1 VITRGLVAALLL
13 QGPAETGQP
22 EEPPASESEP
32 NADQADERVLI
43 RVVPI
48 DEQVTARLKAELGLL
63 GFTAVRL
70 EVSEQTPA
78 LGSDRLDQLDDGN
91 ASAAIEIV
99 RGEHRIDLWVAD
111 GNTGKALNRR
121 LDLTLDP
128 AQAEPRTVA
137 RMILRQGGLVTLLG
151 IVTGLIAAF
160 AGSQLIQ
167 SLLFGVSP
175 RDPIVFTVTTV
186 TLLVVALLACW
197 VPARRAA
204 RLSPLQALRTE

>member
-1 VITRGLVAALLL
+1 MG
-13 QGPAETGQP
+13 
-22 EEPPASESEP
+22 
-32 NADQADERVLI
+32 
-43 RVVPI
+43 
-48 DEQVTARLKAELGLL
+48 
-63 GFTAVRL
+63 
-70 EVSEQTPA
+70 
-78 LGSDRLDQLDDGN
+78 
-91 ASAAIEIV
+91 
-99 RGEHRIDLWVAD
+99 
-111 GNTGKALNRR
+111 
-121 LDLTLDP
+121 
-128 AQAEPRTVA
+128 AEPRTVA

-160 AGSQLIQ
+160 AGSQLIR